1 MSDEYRPRGASV
13 ARRVLNLRHA
23 QSINQYQNPLAHYCK
38 SSDMI
43 MSADIARAA
52 RESDTEAH
60 SSSDWASTPVA
71 PAPAG
76 YTSNLVDPSSIGWK
90 FTTVSI
96 IGCVVFVVTIGL
108 RLYTRCFIL
117 RAVSYDDYISIFALV
132 AWFVCFAVFT
142 LDVRYGMGKH
152 IWDVSLADYSP
163 HFLLMWTMSA
173 VVYIT
178 AMLAIKFS
186 ILMMYRRLFP
196 IQNFRWRWWAVTLFT
211 FGYSIGGIL
220 ATVFSCTPIHAA
232 WDITVS
238 DRHCINTGA
247 FYIANGVLNSISDLM
262 ILFLALPIV
271 WGLALKKRD
280 KLTLCALFGLGGV
293 SCIMSIVRLK
303 VLIVYLKNNTSDPT
317 YYLGD
322 VGVWTDIELMVSCVC
337 SCLPTFR
344 PLVERCFPR
353 LRSTYASRTRSQ
365 HRDRNDDGDAGLELK
380 SATMESLFKPHI
392 NGIST
397 FYSHLPVS
405 CLRSQ
410 SFESVWHPW
419 PDVQLNFNILPHQPL
434 GIINT
439 VVNKDIQRANVK
451 VRAGKATKV

>member
-1 MSDEYRPRGASV
+1 MTVGATES
-13 ARRVLNLRHA
+13 LHHA
-23 QSINQYQNPLAHYCK
+23 GTDQT
-38 SSDMI
+38 D
-43 MSADIARAA
+43 
-52 RESDTEAH
+52 
-60 SSSDWASTPVA
+60 
-71 PAPAG
+71 
-76 YTSNLVDPSSIGWK
+76 
-90 FTTVSI
+90 
-96 IGCVVFVVTIGL
+96 
-108 RLYTRCFIL
+108 
-117 RAVSYDDYISIFALV
+117 ISIFALA

-152 IWDVSLADYSP
+152 IWDVTLADYSP

-238 DRHCINTGA
+238 DRRCINTGA

-271 WGLALKKRD
+271 WGLALKTRD
-280 KLTLCALFGLGGV
+280 KITLCALFGLGGV

-303 VLIVYLKNNTSDPT
+303 VLIVYLRNNTSDPT

-344 PLVERCFPR
+344 PLIDRCFPR

-365 HRDRNDDGDAGLELK
+365 YRERSNGNDDGDAGFELK
-380 SATMESLFKPHI
+380 SATVSITPETDTESTH
-392 NGIST
+392 GILQHHASDGIT
-397 FYSHLPVS
+397 
-405 CLRSQ
+405 
-410 SFESVWHPW
+410 
-419 PDVQLNFNILPHQPL
+419 VQTTYQVDRI
-434 GIINT
+434 
-439 VVNKDIQRANVK
+439 
-451 VRAGKATKV
+451 